1 MSNVTYKRGADLTR
15 EMLDDFRAYLTPS
28 GYEGLVRK
36 TKERVEEFG
45 VVTCIASIHAID
57 NGDILQKQYFLG
69 GDEDCVMFELNACMC
84 GVESL

>member
-15 EMLDDFRAYLTPS
+15 EMLDDFRQYLTAE
-28 GYEGLVRK
+28 GYGFLLKAAQED
-36 TKERVEEFG
+36 VEDFG
-45 VVTCIASIHAID
+45 AVTCIASIHAID

-69 GDEDCVMFELNACMC
+69 GDESCPMFELNACMC